1 MWKTGLFT
9 GIALLVGA
17 AVVRWQAAGRFC
29 EEPAY
34 EVEGAL
40 GANAEI
46 RRYAPRVLAVTR
58 VSASDR
64 ERAVSE
70 GFRRLAG
77 YIFGGNVSAASIAMT
92 VPVTQAGAQAGERI
106 AMTAPVTQASAS
118 EGGFEVTFTMPA
130 SYTLETLPR
139 PSDARVELRA
149 LPAERVAVLRY
160 TGSTSGAIVAQH
172 AETLRARVRERGLV
186 PLGEPVSARYDPP
199 STLPWIRRNE
209 VWLHLEGS

>member
-9 GIALLVGA
+9 GIVLLVGA

-77 YIFGGNVSAASIAMT
+77 YIFGGNVSAASIAMRSIAR
-92 VPVTQAGAQAGERI
+92 VTRWRSMAI
-106 AMTAPVTQASAS
+106 TSLVTPDTPTSAS
-118 EGGFEVTFTMPA
+118 VC
-130 SYTLETLPR
+130 
-139 PSDARVELRA
+139 
-149 LPAERVAVLRY
+149 LPAA
-160 TGSTSGAIVAQH
+160 
-172 AETLRARVRERGLV
+172 
-186 PLGEPVSARYDPP
+186 
-199 STLPWIRRNE
+199 
-209 VWLHLEGS
+209 